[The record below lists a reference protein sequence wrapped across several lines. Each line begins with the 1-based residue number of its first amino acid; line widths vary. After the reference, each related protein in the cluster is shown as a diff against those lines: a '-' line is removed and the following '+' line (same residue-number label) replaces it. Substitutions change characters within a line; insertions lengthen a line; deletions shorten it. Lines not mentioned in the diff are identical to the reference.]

1 MKSEPQYLILN
12 TRDELLRIDVGTI
25 VYFEAEGN
33 YTHIVL
39 ENGTR
44 STVCMN
50 LGVMQRVLDERLQ
63 ARAAVF
69 ARVGKRHIVNLNCVY
84 LISLSRQ
91 RLFLSNGRTYSY
103 QLDISK
109 EALKALR
116 ELYVQSFQSLT
127 PNPSPKE
134 REISGVDNKNQIH
147 T

>member
-1 MKSEPQYLILN
+1 M
-12 TRDELLRIDVGTI
+12 RDELLRVDVGTI
-25 VYFEAEGN
+25 VYFEADGN

-39 ENGTR
+39 ENNTR

-50 LGVMQRVLDERLQ
+50 LSTMQRVLDERLQ

-91 RLFLSNGRTYSY
+91 RLFLSDGRTYSH
-103 QLDISK
+103 QLNISK

-116 ELYVQSFQSLT
+116 ELYVQTFKT
-127 PNPSPKE
+127 HDTENE
-134 REISGVDNKNQIH
+134 R